1 MVKLAVIVPFFLLSS
16 ILVDTCH
23 EMIHVLKWLKT
34 MHHSFNMVYHR
45 VNRGVEGGPGF
56 DQIEPIVSWLSSCW
70 LCMQWQSAARSDLF
84 SKISYYI
91 FLSVWLY
98 SSLAPNINKIKQAKI
113 KIGKILVEGAIK
125 ENVTCICVWGFYK
138 NDLRCVV
145 WFWMSVFSGCLI
157 ICFLLNLILGASSS
171 EFHSI
176 SSTSESP
183 QNQEELKKW
192 KQKTKI
198 VETEK
203 LKGENKIKRCIK
215 LLWKV
220 FVNSNNYLLVDKALK
235 NYLNAVMWHV
245 VLF

>member
-1 MVKLAVIVPFFLLSS
+1 
-16 ILVDTCH
+16 
-23 EMIHVLKWLKT
+23 
-34 MHHSFNMVYHR
+34 
-45 VNRGVEGGPGF
+45 
-56 DQIEPIVSWLSSCW
+56 
-70 LCMQWQSAARSDLF
+70 
-84 SKISYYI
+84 
-91 FLSVWLY
+91 
-98 SSLAPNINKIKQAKI
+98 
-113 KIGKILVEGAIK
+113 
-125 ENVTCICVWGFYK
+125 
-138 NDLRCVV
+138 
-145 WFWMSVFSGCLI
+145 MSVFSDCLI

-220 FVNSNNYLLVDKALK
+220 VVNNNNSLLFDKTLK
-235 NYLNAVMWHV
+235 NYLFAIMWYWCYFKSTTYGEQ
-245 VLF
+245 LIAYLSRGCEC